1 MKSPFFQLLILTL
14 SLYVIGALIYEL
26 AFDVSQEVSELLFYI
41 DNAICA
47 IFMIDF
53 TISFAKA
60 ESKIAYMK
68 TGWIDLAASIPT
80 IGLLRIGRTAKV
92 IRIVR
97 VIKATR
103 SLKEFLSYV
112 FKNKADSLFKSVLVS
127 SFLLIIP
134 ASITILNLE
143 KDGGSIQNANE
154 AFWWTIYTML
164 GMDFCEP
171 PVTFFGKIIAIILA
185 LAGMTILGTFTAY
198 LADIFFKNKN

>member
-1 MKSPFFQLLILTL
+1 MKNPFFQLLILIL

-26 AFDVSQEVSELLFYI
+26 AFDVSPEIAELLFYI
-41 DNAICA
+41 DNAICV
-47 IFMIDF
+47 IFMTDF
-53 TISFAKA
+53 IISFIKA

-97 VIKATR
+97 VIKATK
-103 SLKEFLSYV
+103 SLESFLSYV
-112 FKNKADSLFKSVLVS
+112 FKSKADSLFKSILIS

-143 KDGGSIQNANE
+143 KDGGSIQSAHE
-154 AFWWTIYTML
+154 ALWWTVYTLL
-164 GMDFCEP
+164 GMDFCDP
-171 PVTFFGKIIAIILA
+171 PVSFAGRIIAVILA
-185 LAGMTILGTFTAY
+185 IAGMTILGSFTAY